1 MTVCA
6 AKTRK
11 GSPCQRPSG
20 WGTPHPG
27 IGRCKLHGGATPI
40 KHGLYSKYTPE
51 SIRTKT
57 TEFLQA
63 DPLDLTSELALL
75 RALLAEFLARYE
87 RYTLDAAGINV
98 LSGLIIEVGKLV
110 ERIVKIKNDSALT
123 AAEITYLAARAAD
136 VISRYI
142 DDPTKRKTFL
152 DELFAGVPAADRN
165 TSIIITSQS
174 ED

>member
-1 MTVCA
+1 MKPCS

-11 GSPCQRPSG
+11 GTPCQKQAG
-20 WGTPHPG
+20 WGTTHVG
-27 IGRCKLHGGATPI
+27 VGRCRLHGGATPI

-51 SIRTKT
+51 SIRFKT
-57 TEFLQA
+57 AEFLQA

-87 RYTLDAAGINV
+87 RYPLDAAGISV
-98 LSGLIIEVGKLV
+98 LSGLIVEVGKLV

-165 TSIIITSQS
+165 TAIVITSQS